1 MDFAASK
8 EILNEKAS
16 INFNIS
22 DVFNS
27 RKRMSTTL
35 IPGFTEQYSE
45 FQWRER
51 QISLSF
57 IYRFNQTKIDKKKK
71 GSQEFNGGEEFE
83 G

>member
-8 EILNEKAS
+8 EILKEKAT

-27 RKRMSTTL
+27 RKRMSTVT
-35 IPGFTEQYSE
+35 IPNFTEQYSE

-51 QISLSF
+51 QISVSF
-57 IYRFNQTKIDKKKK
+57 IYRFNQTKIDKKKN
-71 GSQEFNGGEEFE
+71 GNQEFNGGEEFE